1 MKWIKT
7 WPWLIGL
14 GLVSGAQASDR
25 AGYFGLMDADTYVG
39 LGIAHQTIKLK
50 NYDDTTVPGL
60 VLTVGTQVS
69 SWVEAEFRVSTN
81 RERIDANHKDS
92 TLMSSSGV
100 QFDDFYDVSGL
111 FKFKWQ
117 GRGSTQPF
125 GLHASL
131 GYNFS
136 QYKVREVTSGVA
148 TTDAEKQTQ
157 DGFMYGV
164 GASFKLNPSHT
175 VELNYLSLQSRD
187 SFDNSGQMKRESIGL
202 SWLYY
207 Y

>member
-1 MKWIKT
+1 MKWMKT
-7 WPWLIGL
+7 WSWLIGL
-14 GLVSGAQASDR
+14 GLLSGAQASDR

-39 LGIAHQTIKLK
+39 LGVAQQTIKVK
-50 NYDDTTVPGL
+50 DFKDTKVPGL

-69 SWVEAEFRVSTN
+69 SWVDAEFRVSTN
-81 RERIDANHKDS
+81 QKQIDIKHADFNVE
-92 TLMSSSGV
+92 M
-100 QFDDFYDVSGL
+100 QFDEFYDVSGL

-117 GRGSTQPF
+117 GQGSAQPQPL
-125 GLHASL
+125 GLHATL

-136 QYKVREVTSGVA
+136 QYKTREVNAGVA
-148 TTDAEKQTQ
+148 QDVNKQTQ

-187 SFDNSGQMKRESIGL
+187 SFDNTGQMKRDSIGL